1 MNPNQIKEITN
12 KITLLTLCDW
22 ERIARQNEQKFLHFC
37 MDFYQ
42 GQDWKIE
49 KILWS
54 SGQMEFV
61 YRNTFDMPQ
70 NRIVP
75 MAKWLFFIKKIKKEN
90 KNKISG

>member
-1 MNPNQIKEITN
+1 
-12 KITLLTLCDW
+12 
-22 ERIARQNEQKFLHFC
+22 

-90 KNKISG
+90 KNKISGWQLPAIQLDYHQWKQQNSSNK